1 MIEGTVPVT
10 GRKRSVWWVDPR
22 WMDPQPFRRWLAPF
36 LLVANVAAA
45 SPLAH
50 GPGGDR
56 MGGMVAGAAFG
67 VLLAFLAVNR
77 NWYFGRGA
85 MRVVSIGSIATSVAT
100 VAVGLRDFVQGTFD
114 GYGSAARGAAGIVER
129 GPDRGWGTFATFLFG
144 SIVVGMVLDQVDRR
158 RAREAQQARQLREA
172 RDAAL
177 RARLAPHF
185 IFNALGTLQAQI
197 EKDPAAATDTADRL
211 ARLFRQALAA
221 AGRPL
226 VPIREELDFVEA
238 YLGIERSRLGNR
250 LRVKVDVP
258 EELEEVEIP
267 PLCLQTLVENAVQH
281 GVAPREDG
289 GEIVIRAR
297 RSGYGENPGVVLSVD
312 NPLAPSSRPG
322 TGNGLETLRGRLAS
336 PADLTVSSSGGL
348 FHAEFWWGTA

>member
-1 MIEGTVPVT
+1 MIEGTVPLT

-22 WMDPQPFRRWLAPF
+22 WTRPLSPRWLAPP
-36 LLVANVAAA
+36 LLLLNTLVAYAA
-45 SPLAH
+45 SIN
-50 GPGGDR
+50 PGGPVWER
-56 MGGMVAGAAFG
+56 IEVMGGGFAFG
-67 VLLAFLAVNR
+67 VVLVFLPQGTRPAGHGVAR
-77 NWYFGRGA
+77 VVYLGA
-85 MRVVSIGSIATSVAT
+85 MATSVAT
-100 VAVGLRDFVQGTFD
+100 VAFLLREAVRGVSAGWSGESLPSYPGWSGFATWVFGSLVVGL
-114 GYGSAARGAAGIVER
+114 
-129 GPDRGWGTFATFLFG
+129 
-144 SIVVGMVLDQVDRR
+144 VLDQVEKR
-158 RAREAQQARQLREA
+158 RAAAERTARQLREA

-197 EKDPAAATDTADRL
+197 EKDPAAAIDTADRL

-221 AGRPL
+221 AGRPV
-226 VPIREELDFVEA
+226 VPLREELDFVEA

-267 PLCLQTLVENAVQH
+267 PLSLQVLVENAIQH

-297 RSGYGENPGVVLSVD
+297 RSAPGENEGVVLSVE

-322 TGNGLETLRGRLAS
+322 TGNGLETLRGRLAN
-336 PADLTVSSSGGL
+336 PGDLTVSSSGGL
-348 FHAEFWWGTA
+348 FHAEFWWSTA

>member
-1 MIEGTVPVT
+1 MIEGTVPLT

-22 WMDPQPFRRWLAPF
+22 WTRPFIPLRWLGPPLLAANVLARLPPSVLPSGAGWEKF
-36 LLVANVAAA
+36 ETMALGFAYGGLLV
-45 SPLAH
+45 
-50 GPGGDR
+50 
-56 MGGMVAGAAFG
+56 
-67 VLLAFLAVNR
+67 LLPTGTREA
-77 NWYFGRGA
+77 GRGA
-85 MRVVSIGSIATSVAT
+85 WRVGYLAAVAASIATAIVSARDLIQRVSTGWSSEAAIDSRTWAEFAT
-100 VAVGLRDFVQGTFD
+100 WVFGTVVIGLVLDRRDRSRTAAALRD
-114 GYGSAARGAAGIVER
+114 
-129 GPDRGWGTFATFLFG
+129 
-144 SIVVGMVLDQVDRR
+144 
-158 RAREAQQARQLREA
+158 RQLREA

-197 EKDPAAATDTADRL
+197 EKDPAAATATADRL

-221 AGRPL
+221 AGRPV
-226 VPIREELDFVEA
+226 VPLREELDFVEA

-258 EELEEVEIP
+258 EELEEIEIP
-267 PLCLQTLVENAVQH
+267 PLSLQVLVENAVQH

-289 GEIVIRAR
+289 GEILVRAR

-336 PADLTVSSSGGL
+336 PGDLTVSSSGGR
-348 FHAEFWWGTA
+348 FHAEFWWSTA

>member
-1 MIEGTVPVT
+1 MIEGTVPLT

-22 WMDPQPFRRWLAPF
+22 LVQPFVPSRWIAPPLLAAN
-36 LLVANVAAA
+36 LLLALPDEWRPAFAA
-45 SPLAH
+45 
-50 GPGGDR
+50 GDR
-56 MGGMVAGAAFG
+56 FEAIAGGLALGAVLTFLPRGVRAGGTGARRVLHIAA
-67 VLLAFLAVNR
+67 
-77 NWYFGRGA
+77 
-85 MRVVSIGSIATSVAT
+85 MATSLAT
-100 VAVGLRDFVQGTFD
+100 LAMLARDAVQGFSE
-114 GYGSAARGAAGIVER
+114 GYGGAVAPSAPPV
-129 GPDRGWGTFATFLFG
+129 RGWAFFATYLFG
-144 SIVVGMVLDQVDRR
+144 SLVVGLVLDQVDRR

-238 YLGIERSRLGNR
+238 YLGIERSRLGDR

-258 EELEEVEIP
+258 EELEETEIP
-267 PLCLQTLVENAVQH
+267 PLSLQVLVENAVQH

-312 NPLAPSSRPG
+312 NPLAPSTRPG
-322 TGNGLETLRGRLAS
+322 TGNGLETLRGRLAN
-336 PADLTVSSSGGL
+336 PGDLTISSSGAL